1 MSNTQ
6 RVLLAYSGG
15 LDTST
20 ILAWLID
27 EGYEVIAY
35 MANVG
40 QEEDFDA
47 VREKALKCGA
57 KDFILDDMRREFV
70 EQLIFPAIQAN
81 AIYEDVY
88 LLGTSLARP
97 VIARGMIETA
107 AKTQCAYVSHGCT
120 GKGNDQVRFELAFY
134 GLNPDIKVIA
144 PWRIPKFYQRFAGRS
159 DLLEYAASKGI
170 PVAQTKAKPWSTD
183 ENLFHISYEAGIL
196 EDPNTTPP
204 ADMWKLTQSPQDAPQ
219 EPEKITIDF
228 TRGIPTKLT
237 LTSTG
242 QSFTDSVE
250 LFLQLNALA
259 RKHGIG
265 RVDIV
270 ENRFIGVKSRGCYES
285 PGATILRAAHIDL
298 EGLTLDREVRRIRDQ
313 IVTTKLSEIL
323 YYGFFFSP
331 ESQFVRG
338 CIPPSQ
344 LTVNGT
350 VKLSL
355 YKGNVV
361 IEGRSSD
368 EMLYDEKFSSMDEL
382 GGFEPEETSGFI
394 AVQSIRLK
402 RFGLGQAH
410 KGLAG
415 AAPAQAYALPQ

>member
-1 MSNTQ
+1 M
-6 RVLLAYSGG
+6 LYLMI
-15 LDTST
+15 DTST

-70 EQLIFPAIQAN
+70 EELIFPAIQAN

-97 VIARGMIETA
+97 VIARGMMETA
-107 AKTQCAYVSHGCT
+107 AKMQCAYVSHGCT

-204 ADMWKLTQSPQDAPQ
+204 EDMWKLTQSPQNAPN
-219 EPEKITIDF
+219 EPEKITLDF
-228 TRGIPTKLT
+228 TKGIPTKLT
-237 LTSTG
+237 LTSSG
-242 QSFTDSVE
+242 QSFTDSVD

-331 ESQFVRG
+331 ESQYVRG

-361 IEGRSSD
+361 IEGRSSE

-394 AVQSIRLK
+394 SVQSIRLK

-415 AAPAQAYALPQ
+415 VDKAKAYALPK